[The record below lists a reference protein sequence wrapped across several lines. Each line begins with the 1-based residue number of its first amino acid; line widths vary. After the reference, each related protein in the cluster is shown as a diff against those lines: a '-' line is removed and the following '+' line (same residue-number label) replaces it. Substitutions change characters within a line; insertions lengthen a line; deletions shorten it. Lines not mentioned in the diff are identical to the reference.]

1 MPTPAHLP
9 AGYVRTQLQG
19 IDLLRVLDDDV
30 LDQVAE
36 RTTVTDHRP
45 GDVVVAEGDDAA
57 GLFVVFRGTA
67 RVERRDRTV
76 AVVGAGEHIGEIAL
90 LDGQPRMAT
99 VRAEQDL
106 RTGFIASGDFLDL
119 LEQNPDI
126 ALELLL
132 ALAARFRVLEDRLTV
147 AEAALADATAGE
159 AAAPETAAGGQPEA
173 G

>member
-1 MPTPAHLP
+1 MPTPEHLP

-67 RVERRDRTV
+67 SVERRDRTV
-76 AVVGAGEHIGEIAL
+76 AIVGPGEHVGEIAL
-90 LDGQPRMAT
+90 LDGQARMAT

-106 RTGFIASGDFLDL
+106 RTGFIDSGDFLDL
-119 LEQNPDI
+119 LEQNPSI

-132 ALAARFRVLEDRLTV
+132 ALAARFRVLEDRLAA
-147 AEAALADATAGE
+147 AEAAAAELAGAE
-159 AAAPETAAGGQPEA
+159 VAAAEGPEA

>member
-1 MPTPAHLP
+1 MPTPEHLP

-19 IDLLRVLDDDV
+19 IGLLRVLDDDV

-67 RVERRDRTV
+67 RVEHRDRTV
-76 AVVGAGEHIGEIAL
+76 AIVGPGQHVGEIAL

-106 RTGFIASGDFLDL
+106 RTGFIASGDFVDL
-119 LEQNPDI
+119 LEQNPSI

-132 ALAARFRVLEDRLTV
+132 ALAARFRVLEERLSV
-147 AEAALADATAGE
+147 AEAALAE
-159 AAAPETAAGGQPEA
+159 ASVAEASVAETAAAEESEA

>member
-1 MPTPAHLP
+1 MPTPEHLP
-9 AGYVRTQLQG
+9 TGYVRTQLQG

-36 RTTVTDHRP
+36 RTTVTDHQP

-67 RVERRDRTV
+67 SVERHDRTV
-76 AVVGAGEHIGEIAL
+76 AIVGPGEHIGEIAL

-106 RTGFIASGDFLDL
+106 RTGFIDSGDFLDL

-132 ALAARFRVLEDRLTV
+132 ALAARFRALEDRLAV
-147 AEAALADATAGE
+147 AEAAAAEVVGVEVAAAAGPE
-159 AAAPETAAGGQPEA
+159 AA
-173 G
+173 

>member
-1 MPTPAHLP
+1 MPTPEHLP
-9 AGYVRTQLQG
+9 DGYVRSQLQG

-36 RTTVTDHRP
+36 RTTVSDHQP

-67 RVERRDRTV
+67 SVERQDRTV
-76 AVVGAGEHIGEIAL
+76 AVVGPGEHIGEIAL

-132 ALAARFRVLEDRLTV
+132 ALAARFRVLEDRLAVT
-147 AEAALADATAGE
+147 EAALAETTATDATADEEPLPG
-159 AAAPETAAGGQPEA
+159 
-173 G
+173 